1 MNSRQLLLALIA
13 TSAGTC
19 IAGAVHAQAYPTR
32 PIRLVVP
39 WPPGQA
45 TDLAARIVADRLSQT
60 MGQPFVVDNKPGAG
74 GQIGT
79 DIVAKAQPDGYTL
92 LAASSGPVSIAP
104 SLQKLPYAPLTDLAP
119 VSVVAVNPFAL
130 VTYPSFPANNAREF
144 IAKLKAE
151 PDKYTFASSGTG
163 ATAHLITAFFNSI
176 AEVQTRHIP
185 YKGSVPA
192 LTDIMGGQVD
202 YTFETVPSVV
212 AHVKA
217 GKLKTFGVSYTKR
230 SAAMP
235 DVPTIAEVTGL
246 TGFNIGSWIGYMGPA
261 GLPKE
266 IADKLS
272 AEVRK
277 AVATTETHDRYL
289 PLGLDQMANSP
300 AEMLVMLHQEQDRF
314 AAIVKKNN
322 ITIQ

>member
-1 MNSRQLLLALIA
+1 MQVRQLLLALI
-13 TSAGTC
+13 GTC
-19 IAGAVHAQAYPTR
+19 IAGAAHAQTYPSH

-151 PDKYTFASSGTG
+151 PDKFTFASSGTG

-176 AEVQTRHIP
+176 ADVQTRHIP

-246 TGFNIGSWIGYMGPA
+246 TNFNIGSWIGYMGPA
-261 GLPKE
+261 GMPKE

-277 AVATTETHDRYL
+277 AVATIETHDRYL
-289 PLGLDQMANSP
+289 PLGLDQMADSP
-300 AEMLVMLHQEQDRF
+300 AEMMVLLHQEQDRF

>member
-1 MNSRQLLLALIA
+1 MKSSQLLAALV
-13 TSAGTC
+13 GTC
-19 IAGAVHAQAYPTR
+19 IAGVVHAQAYPNH
-32 PIRLVVP
+32 PIRVVVP

-45 TDLAARIVADRLSQT
+45 TDLAARIVGDRLSQA
-60 MGQPFVVDNKPGAG
+60 MGQPFVMDNKPGAG

-79 DIVAKAQPDGYTL
+79 DTVAKAQPDGYTL

-119 VSVVAVNPFAL
+119 VSVIAVNPFAL
-130 VTYPSFPANNAREF
+130 VTYPSFPANNAKEF

-151 PDKYTFASSGTG
+151 PDQHTFASSGTG
-163 ATAHLITAFFNSI
+163 ATAHLITAFFNSL
-176 AEVQTRHIP
+176 ADVRTRHIP

-217 GKLKTFGVSYTKR
+217 GKLKTFGVSYTHR

-246 TGFNIGSWIGYMGPA
+246 TGFNIGSWIGFEAPA

-266 IADKLS
+266 IAEKLS
-272 AEVRK
+272 AEIKK
-277 AVATTETHDRYL
+277 AVASTATHERYL
-289 PLGLDQMANSP
+289 PLGLDQMANTP
-300 AEMLVMLHQEQDRF
+300 EEMAVMLHQEQDRF

>member
-1 MNSRQLLLALIA
+1 MNPRQLLLALI
-13 TSAGTC
+13 GTC
-19 IAGAVHAQAYPTR
+19 IAGTAHAQAYPSH

-104 SLQKLPYAPLTDLAP
+104 SLQKLPYAPLTDLSA

-130 VTYPSFPANNAREF
+130 VVNPNFPANNAKEF
-144 IAKLKAE
+144 IAKLKAQ

-163 ATAHLITAFFNSI
+163 ATAHLITAYFNSI
-176 AEVQTRHIP
+176 ADVQTRHIP

-246 TGFNIGSWIGYMGPA
+246 TNFNIGSWIGYMGPA
-261 GLPKE
+261 GMPKE

-277 AVATTETHDRYL
+277 AVATIETHDRYL
-289 PLGLDQMANSP
+289 PLGLDQMADSP
-300 AEMLVMLHQEQDRF
+300 AEMMVLLHQEQDRF